1 MGNNLTEDNC
11 TIDNQGLY
19 TFYSSVMILEFLLA
33 LPLNLS
39 VLYIFIFRF
48 KFWKTN
54 TIFLFNLVLADIL
67 LLACLPVKVY
77 YYQHGYRCSVNETTC
92 KAMLFMLF
100 LNRGASIAFLTAVS
114 VDRYLNVVHPHKKN
128 YLKLARRKPHISV
141 FIWVSLLP
149 LTIPTMLRTFECCNI
164 IDHVKIIQKLSQ
176 RSIGKKV
183 KIRRAVFL
191 VILVVVVFGVCFLP
205 CTTSRL
211 VLLVVRI
218 KNLHYIEKIAA
229 QVNDGITCLSYIDCL
244 LDPIV
249 YCFCSSNFKTVYMS
263 NFCPCLLKKETNTQ
277 DTSTRTRFTK
287 TNEHTVAFWVTGK

>member
-1 MGNNLTEDNC
+1 L
-11 TIDNQGLY
+11 QFSLGLL
-19 TFYSSVMILEFLLA
+19 VNFLKIH
-33 LPLNLS
+33 
-39 VLYIFIFRF
+39 IFIFRF

-164 IDHVKIIQKLSQ
+164 IDHGEEHFMDVLREIVFFTQILIPFLVLIFCAVKIIQKLSQ

-183 KIRRAVFL
+183 KIRRAV
-191 VILVVVVFGVCFLP
+191 
-205 CTTSRL
+205 
-211 VLLVVRI
+211 
-218 KNLHYIEKIAA
+218 
-229 QVNDGITCLSYIDCL
+229 
-244 LDPIV
+244 
-249 YCFCSSNFKTVYMS
+249 
-263 NFCPCLLKKETNTQ
+263 
-277 DTSTRTRFTK
+277 
-287 TNEHTVAFWVTGK
+287 